1 MKLDL
6 ELAQW
11 REQWQASPEAPPL
24 SDLSKRVA
32 RQSRFMR
39 IAVAGDILVTIVIG
53 GGTIVLAI
61 LDARPAT
68 AILAAITWILIAAA
82 WIFGLSNRKDIWSP
96 AASTTAAFL
105 DLSIRRTQSN
115 LRAATFG
122 VILYAVNM
130 TFCLSW
136 IYHESG
142 PLSKNLMITIAGITI
157 IFLAALKIYRRKK
170 LTDLQ
175 YLLNLQ
181 RELEHE
187 SPSRRRR

>member
-24 SDLSKRVA
+24 TDLSKRVA

-39 IAVAGDILVTIVIG
+39 IALAGDILVTLVIG

-61 LDARPAT
+61 LNARPAT
-68 AILAAITWILIAAA
+68 TILAAGTWILIVAA
-82 WIFGLSNRKDIWSP
+82 WIFGLSNRRNTWSP

-105 DLSIRRTQSN
+105 DLSIRRAQSN

-122 VILYAVNM
+122 AILYAVNM

-142 PLSKNLMITIAGITI
+142 SLSKTLMITIAGITI
-157 IFLAALKIYRRKK
+157 LFLAAVQIYRRKK
-170 LTDLQ
+170 RSDMH

-181 RELEHE
+181 REQDQ
-187 SPSRRRR
+187 SN